1 MKNLEKVSRSLDGV
15 TPGYSAEDLER
26 GKIKPSNAQGVYDRE
41 IKKIKDVRYRKIK
54 NADRIANKADRLL
67 AQTLIE
73 AEYSYGIET
82 AKYKKEVA
90 EAKAKHAGA

>member
-1 MKNLEKVSRSLDGV
+1 MSKLKKISDALDGV
-15 TPGYSAEDLER
+15 TPGHDAEDVKR
-26 GKIKPSNAQGVYDRE
+26 GKIKPSTAQGVYDRE

-54 NADRIANKADRLL
+54 NADRIANEADRLL